1 MQDQW
6 QRPPLARSNRSNE
19 LDQIRDDPGGHD
31 KDDARCGEDDF
42 ASIFHDRANLKEIG
56 RFGATSWSLSASKT
70 VNLSAAPPPAS
81 RRHMADTPAKG
92 RRSISNLSIVWRA
105 ASKYP
110 GHIAGAVVFL
120 ALSSASTL
128 AIGWGVRR
136 VIDRGFAG
144 NAASA
149 AAVSEAFEILL
160 AIVVLLALAT
170 ACRFYFFSWLGER
183 TVADIRVAV
192 HRNLLTLPPRFF
204 EENRPSEI
212 ASRLTADT
220 TILDQVV
227 GVSTSMALRNF
238 SNGVGGLIFLFIL
251 SPKLTGLLLLAIP
264 LVVAPVILLGRK
276 VKVLSRSSQ
285 DTIADVGSTI
295 SETLGAMKVVQA
307 FGQERR
313 ELGRFGGTVEKA
325 FAVARRRFG
334 VRAVLTFTLMLIM
347 FGMIVMLLWEAVS
360 DVAAGR
366 LSGGTIAAFI
376 YLGSIVGGSFGA
388 LTETYGELLRGAG
401 AAARIH
407 ELMMERPEI
416 HPPANPVPLPVT
428 AKGSLAFE
436 HVEFRYPTR
445 PEEKALHDLT
455 LSIAPGETVAVVGPS
470 GAGKSTLFQLAL
482 RFYDPQRGRI
492 LLDGV
497 DLRDAD
503 PAEIRSR
510 IALVPQETIIFAA
523 SAKDNIRYGRWDAT
537 ESEIVEAAKAANAHE
552 LLKDLPDGYDT
563 FLGESGAR
571 LSGGQ
576 RQRIVIARALL
587 RDAPLLLLDEA
598 TSALDA
604 HSERLVQE
612 ALERLMKTRTTIV
625 IAHRLATTRA
635 ADRIIVMDG
644 GRIVEQGTH
653 ASLNKADGLYA
664 SLARLQ
670 FAGQAA

>member
-1 MQDQW
+1 
-6 QRPPLARSNRSNE
+6 
-19 LDQIRDDPGGHD
+19 
-31 KDDARCGEDDF
+31 
-42 ASIFHDRANLKEIG
+42 
-56 RFGATSWSLSASKT
+56 
-70 VNLSAAPPPAS
+70 
-81 RRHMADTPAKG
+81 MADKPEKG
-92 RRSISNLSIVWRA
+92 SRSLGNLSIVWRA
-105 ASKYP
+105 ASKYR
-110 GHIAGAVVFL
+110 GHVAAAVFFL

-136 VIDRGFAG
+136 VIDRGFVG
-144 NAASA
+144 NAANA

-160 AIVVLLALAT
+160 AIVVVLALAT
-170 ACRFYFFSWLGER
+170 ALRFYFFSWLGER
-183 TVADIRVAV
+183 TVADIRRAV

-238 SNGVGGLIFLFIL
+238 ANGAGGLIYLFIL

-264 LVVAPVILLGRK
+264 LVVAPVIVLGRK
-276 VKVLSRSSQ
+276 VKALSRSSQ
-285 DTIADVGSTI
+285 DKIADVGSTI

-307 FGQERR
+307 FGQEGR
-313 ELGRFGGTVEKA
+313 ELERFSATVERA

-334 VRAVLTFTLMLIM
+334 VRAILTFTLMLIM
-347 FGMIVMLLWEAVS
+347 FGMIVTLLWEAVS

-407 ELMMERPEI
+407 ELMIERPEI
-416 HPPANPVPLPVT
+416 HAPASPVPLPVT

-445 PEEKALHDLT
+445 PEEKALHDLS
-455 LSIAPGETVAVVGPS
+455 LDIAPGETVAVVGPS
-470 GAGKSTLFQLAL
+470 GAGKSTLFQLTL
-482 RFYDPQRGRI
+482 RFYDPQHGRV

-503 PAEIRSR
+503 PAEVRSR

-523 SAKDNIRYGRWDAT
+523 SAKDNIRYGRWEA
-537 ESEIVEAAKAANAHE
+537 SEEEIIVAAKAANAHE
-552 LLKDLPDGYDT
+552 FLKDLPEGYDT

-635 ADRIIVMDG
+635 ADRIVVMDG
-644 GRIVEQGTH
+644 GRIVEEGTH